1 MWFRPIR
8 PWLTRAQARQARECR
23 QWLVV
28 RSPWLE
34 RRRGWLR

>member
-8 PWLTRAQARQARECR
+8 PWLTRTQARQARERR

-34 RRRGWLR
+34 RRHDWLR

>member
-1 MWFRPIR
+1 MWFRAFR
-8 PWLTRAQARQARECR
+8 PWLTRAQAWQLRERR
-23 QWLVV
+23 QWPVV

>member
-1 MWFRPIR
+1 MWFQPIR
-8 PWLTRAQARQARECR
+8 PWLTRTQARQVRERR

-34 RRRGWLR
+34 RRHDWLR